1 MRRNRLA
8 HRTILLASLLFTSI
22 WAVSRPAAALDE
34 AAVKA
39 TFLYRFGAFVEW
51 PEAAFKNPESEAE
64 LCIVGADPFGRVLD
78 DQVREQHIAGR
89 PVHVRRLAGTEA
101 LASCHILYIGANRV
115 LSVDDALRAVR
126 GAPVLTIT
134 DAATDPHARGMIH
147 FVVVDNRVR
156 FHIDQVRAAESG
168 LTISSRLLALALSV
182 RKKAA
187 P

>member
-1 MRRNRLA
+1 MRKSGPAQRKLWLA
-8 HRTILLASLLFTSI
+8 GLILAWMT
-22 WAVSRPAAALDE
+22 AGGPAAALDE

-51 PEAAFKNPESEAE
+51 PDTAFKAPDAQVD
-64 LCIVGADPFGRVLD
+64 LCIIGADPFGPSLE

-89 PVHVRRLAGTEA
+89 PIHVRRFTGVDGVAG
-101 LASCHILYIGANRV
+101 CHILYVAPNRL
-115 LSVDDALRAVR
+115 LSVEDALRAAR
-126 GAPVLTIT
+126 GAPVLTVT
-134 DAATDPHARGMIH
+134 DAATDPHVRGMIH

-156 FHIDQVRAAESG
+156 FHIDQVRAAQSG

-182 RKKAA
+182 RKAT